1 MKRPFLNV
9 LILLTL
15 AGPRFAHGQSILI
28 NEPVEWRERRPLIL
42 VAGKPVRIA
51 GSVTH
56 PAGVAK
62 LFINGR
68 EVAIRQDKA
77 YPDYYEFE
85 KILPADS
92 VPAEVTIRITSV
104 SGQPFEQK
112 FATTLP
118 SVVIEKKPVVVIEKK
133 PVVDPVP
140 PPRAPRN
147 DWGPFKKRG
156 IVYGA
161 AMIGGA
167 VMFTMNKT
175 ESAVICSSTARG
187 SDCVDRKTTSKP
199 YEGAGGALLG
209 GAAFVTI
216 VDALLTSRNA
226 SHSVASVAVPGGV
239 RLSLD
244 VPALAP
250 SSRGTAFQVLRIGV
264 H

>member
-15 AGPRFAHGQSILI
+15 AGPRFAHSQSILI
-28 NEPVEWRERRPLIL
+28 NEPVEWREGRAVIV
-42 VAGKPVRIA
+42 VAGKPLRIA

-68 EVAIRQDKA
+68 EVAIRQDKM

-85 KILPADS
+85 KILPSDS
-92 VPAEVTIRITSV
+92 VTAVLTIRITSV
-104 SGQPFEQK
+104 SGQSFEQK
-112 FATTLP
+112 YPATLP
-118 SVVIEKKPVVVIEKK
+118 GGPIVKPPVVV
-133 PVVDPVP
+133 PVVGPVVGP
-140 PPRAPRN
+140 VAPTVTRRS

-175 ESAVICSSTARG
+175 ERAVVCSTTARG

-216 VDALLTSRNA
+216 VDALLTSRRA
-226 SHSVASVAVPGGV
+226 SHSLASVAVPGGA